1 MVLRGSGI
9 EQFMWSVQSVVSGDG
24 GGRTNV
30 VCQCQNWM
38 FVCFISRVFFY
49 LFFHFC
55 PSEFVEW
62 QKNGDLH
69 GDMQVIRSG
78 EEEYTSLHTRQ
89 RTLMN
94 DSSSLGLFGG
104 TFHVLKQWLCLTGH
118 HLISFLFSFFSPNFN
133 DKIIPHTNNNNTN
146 QLHWW
151 PIH

>member
-1 MVLRGSGI
+1 
-9 EQFMWSVQSVVSGDG
+9 
-24 GGRTNV
+24 
-30 VCQCQNWM
+30 M
-38 FVCFISRVFFY
+38 FVCFISRLFFH

-104 TFHVLKQWLCLTGH
+104 TFHVFKTVTVFDGSSSH
-118 HLISFLFSFFSPNFN
+118 LFSFFSNFN

-146 QLHWW
+146 QLH
-151 PIH
+151 

>member
-1 MVLRGSGI
+1 MVVV
-9 EQFMWSVQSVVSGDG
+9 VQMLCVNATHCVSEL
-24 GGRTNV
+24 NV
-30 VCQCQNWM
+30 CL
-38 FVCFISRVFFY
+38 FISRLFFH

-104 TFHVLKQWLCLTGH
+104 TFHVLKQ
-118 HLISFLFSFFSPNFN
+118 
-133 DKIIPHTNNNNTN
+133 
-146 QLHWW
+146 
-151 PIH
+151 

>member
-1 MVLRGSGI
+1 MSEL
-9 EQFMWSVQSVVSGDG
+9 
-24 GGRTNV
+24 NV
-30 VCQCQNWM
+30 CL
-38 FVCFISRVFFY
+38 FISRLFFH

-104 TFHVLKQWLCLTGH
+104 TFHVLKQ
-118 HLISFLFSFFSPNFN
+118 
-133 DKIIPHTNNNNTN
+133 
-146 QLHWW
+146 
-151 PIH
+151 

>member
-1 MVLRGSGI
+1 MRCVNAKHCMPELNFCLFFS
-9 EQFMWSVQSVVSGDG
+9 SV
-24 GGRTNV
+24 
-30 VCQCQNWM
+30 
-38 FVCFISRVFFY
+38 
-49 LFFHFC
+49 FHFC

-104 TFHVLKQWLCLTGH
+104 TFLVFLK
-118 HLISFLFSFFSPNFN
+118 
-133 DKIIPHTNNNNTN
+133 KY
-146 QLHWW
+146 
-151 PIH
+151 

>member
-1 MVLRGSGI
+1 MSEL
-9 EQFMWSVQSVVSGDG
+9 
-24 GGRTNV
+24 NV
-30 VCQCQNWM
+30 CLFYFS
-38 FVCFISRVFFY
+38 FVFSFV
-49 LFFHFC
+49 FHFC

-104 TFHVLKQWLCLTGH
+104 TFHVLKQ
-118 HLISFLFSFFSPNFN
+118 
-133 DKIIPHTNNNNTN
+133 
-146 QLHWW
+146 
-151 PIH
+151 

>member
-1 MVLRGSGI
+1 MSEL
-9 EQFMWSVQSVVSGDG
+9 
-24 GGRTNV
+24 NV
-30 VCQCQNWM
+30 CLFYFS
-38 FVCFISRVFFY
+38 FVFSFVFQY
-49 LFFHFC
+49 C

-104 TFHVLKQWLCLTGH
+104 TFHVLKQ
-118 HLISFLFSFFSPNFN
+118 
-133 DKIIPHTNNNNTN
+133 
-146 QLHWW
+146 
-151 PIH
+151 